1 MVGYSQQVFAS
12 EIKVGEKAFPMG
24 VKNHLQVEL
33 RQYDSFGNTN
43 KYERVNSKKLIGIRM
58 QVHKINS
65 EF

>member
-1 MVGYSQQVFAS
+1 
-12 EIKVGEKAFPMG
+12 MG